1 MRKFTPFAL
10 LLALVAAVL
19 MVVPSLGAAPAA
31 PSACVYPTGTITQAK
46 SLAYN
51 RCRFDELSAQIAGLT
66 PGAPA
71 PSPTPTP
78 TASPTPTPTP
88 TSSPTPTPTSSP
100 TPTPTQPT
108 ATGFPTAATAGVP
121 AGWTPKTTRTGDYT
135 ITTAGAV
142 IEDLRVTNGNILVR
156 APNVTLRRV
165 ELLGGIIHNEG
176 NNGCLNGLV
185 IEDTSIGR
193 APGQTTRDSDWSVV
207 MVGGYTARNVKI
219 TGLPEGFRVGGDSV
233 GCGPVVIED
242 SYAEIVRPDVCGDW
256 HGDGLQG
263 YDGPALT
270 VRNTVLKLDVT
281 QGCGATSP
289 YFYPSGQGNTSATI
303 DGLVVDGGGFPFR
316 QGTPGSVKGL
326 HIVDGSWVYGPISV
340 ACNLLSTW
348 QASVSTI
355 NAAGQPVVVR
365 SQPCN
370 TTDGS

>member
-10 LLALVAAVL
+10 LLALVATVAL
-19 MVVPSLGAAPAA
+19 VVPSLGAAPAA

-66 PGAPA
+66 PTTPA

-100 TPTPTQPT
+100 TPTPTQPA

-176 NNGCLNGLV
+176 NNGCHNGLV
-185 IEDTSIGR
+185 IEDTSIGK

-219 TGLPEGFRVGGDSV
+219 TGVPEGFRVGGDSV

-289 YFYPSGQGNTSATI
+289 YFYPSGQGNTSAVI

-326 HIVDGSWVYGPISV
+326 HIVEGSWVYGPISV

-348 QASVSTI
+348 QASVSTL

>member
-1 MRKFTPFAL
+1 MSSGRRHGV
-10 LLALVAAVL
+10 VAAVVAA
-19 MVVPSLGAAPAA
+19 MVAGGLAALPFGVFGSGVA
-31 PSACVYPTGTITQAK
+31 S
-46 SLAYN
+46 
-51 RCRFDELSAQIAGLT
+51 
-66 PGAPA
+66 GAPPKPTSTVTVTKTVTA
-71 PSPTPTP
+71 TATVTATVTATATVTQTVTATPTSSDSATPTP
-78 TASPTPTPTP
+78 TV
-88 TSSPTPTPTSSP
+88 TSSPTPTAT
-100 TPTPTQPT
+100 TT
-108 ATGFPTAATAGVP
+108 ATLPPVDGFPTEQSAGVP
-121 AGWTPKTTRTGDYT
+121 AGWTPTTTRTGDYT

-142 IEDLRVTNGNILVR
+142 VEDLRVTNGNILVR

-193 APGQTTRDSDWSVV
+193 APGQVTRDSDWSVV

-219 TGLPEGFRVGGDSV
+219 TGVPEGFRVGGDSV

-242 SYAEIVRPDVCGDW
+242 SYADIVRPDVCGDW

-263 YDGPALT
+263 YDGDAVT

-289 YFYPSGQGNTSATI
+289 FFYPSGQGNTRADI
-303 DGLVVDGGGFPFR
+303 DGLIVDGGGFPFR
-316 QGTPGSVKGL
+316 LGTPGTVRNL

-340 ACNLLSTW
+340 ACGLLSSW
-348 QASVSTI
+348 QASISTVG
-355 NAAGQPVVVR
+355 ADGQPAVVR
-365 SQPCN
+365 AQPCN